1 MNLVFIS
8 WVFSDSRYNSGVAY
22 AALQNMPLFEDRIPS
37 LDPDNKMKIFLENF
51 RTVALG
57 RVIGRGPMSLARFFL
72 NRESV
77 SERLLG
83 MRQPCCR
90 FRRDSPAVRLF
101 VGGRSDER
109 KVAFSLSGKTVSE
122 ACSQQGCFAESGSR
136 AAAVQGAFGQGRRLI
151 IAPMN
156 QKSDST
162 NR

>member
-1 MNLVFIS
+1 
-8 WVFSDSRYNSGVAY
+8 
-22 AALQNMPLFEDRIPS
+22 
-37 LDPDNKMKIFLENF
+37 MKIFLENF

-101 VGGRSDER
+101 VWGGSMGGRWRFLYREVDER
-109 KVAFSLSGKTVSE
+109 KVAFSLSGKSVSE
-122 ACSQQGCFAESGSR
+122 DMLAAGLLRGKRQQGCRSPSGLWPSS
-136 AAAVQGAFGQGRRLI
+136 RLI